1 MADALLAAA
10 LDAADA
16 DLAAR
21 YEGVDEWYVG
31 HLDDHIY
38 ATCPGLTRSRQP
50 LQRGSGRLYPEAGWV
65 CGWCV
70 RVWRARKAKTRNEED
85 GRHAEP

>member
-1 MADALLAAA
+1 MGDPLIVAA

-16 DLAAR
+16 ELAAH
-21 YEGVDEWYVG
+21 YDSVDEWYVG

-38 ATCPGLTRSRQP
+38 RTCPGLTRTGRP
-50 LQRGSGRLYPEAGWV
+50 PQRGTGKLYPEAGHV

-70 RVWRARKAKTRNEED
+70 RVWRARRNRR
-85 GRHAEP
+85 G

>member
-1 MADALLAAA
+1 MGNALLTAA
-10 LDAADA
+10 LDAADTE
-16 DLAAR
+16 LAAR

-38 ATCPGLTRSRQP
+38 ATCPALTRTGKP
-50 LQRGSGRLYPEAGWV
+50 LRPGQGRLYPEAGDV

-70 RVWRARKAKTRNEED
+70 RVWRARKNRSCSQED
-85 GRHAEP
+85 GRHVDP